1 MNKNVT
7 DILARIKQ
15 LEEDLESELQR
26 RRNALQADF
35 ENRRVHFEAAI
46 LEQQRRFKMGLWH
59 YLMDAELRH
68 LACVPFIYG
77 LIFPMLLLD
86 AALTLYQWVCF
97 PLFRIQKV
105 RRHECWVYDRSH
117 LAYLNALEK
126 LNCAYCSYGNGLAA
140 YFTEIAS
147 RTEQYWCPIKHSRR
161 VLHAHGRYHQFVDFG
176 DAEHFRAELQ
186 ALRDQLQVIDDK
198 HDPGLDKEGVDSPVK
213 PGNDKGHN
221 PGHDPGHNSGHD
233 PGHNS
238 ERDSGRDSGHD

>member
-117 LAYLNALEK
+117 LAYLNALE
-126 LNCAYCSYGNGLAA
+126 NSTAPTAPTA
-140 YFTEIAS
+140 MAWPPIS
-147 RTEQYWCPIKHSRR
+147 RK
-161 VLHAHGRYHQFVDFG
+161 
-176 DAEHFRAELQ
+176 
-186 ALRDQLQVIDDK
+186 
-198 HDPGLDKEGVDSPVK
+198 
-213 PGNDKGHN
+213 
-221 PGHDPGHNSGHD
+221 
-233 PGHNS
+233 
-238 ERDSGRDSGHD
+238 